1 MKTIGDR
8 IREQRKYKGLSQE
21 QLAKKI
27 GISVMSV
34 RRYESSD
41 RKTTEKV
48 LTAIS
53 SALDIDV
60 NWLINGYT
68 LDERRQ
74 AMVDYAKNRRVEVQA
89 EKQILDG
96 LQLLNAEGKKKIADY
111 IDDLIKSG
119 KYQIQRSKAL
129 DGIRLEVYGDGPA
142 GNFPPKP
149 DTSSAQ
155 EGGNNIAINPED
167 DE

>member
-1 MKTIGDR
+1 MYDR
-8 IREQRKYKGLSQE
+8 IEQILKERGLSRR
-21 QLAKKI
+21 QLAKI
-27 GISVMSV
+27 AGIPPTTLQSALE
-34 RRYESSD
+34 RR
-41 RKTTEKV
+41 KN
-48 LTAIS
+48 LTVEMAIS
-53 SALDIDV
+53 LATALNIDV

-74 AMVDYAKNRRVEVQA
+74 AMIDYAKNRRVEVQS
-89 EKQILDG
+89 EKQISDG
-96 LQLLNAEGKKKIADY
+96 LRLLNAEGKMKIADY

>member
-1 MKTIGDR
+1 MDMYDR
-8 IREQRKYKGLSQE
+8 IEQILRERGLSRR
-21 QLAKKI
+21 QLAKLA
-27 GISVMSV
+27 GIPPTTLQSALE
-34 RRYESSD
+34 RR
-41 RKTTEKV
+41 KN
-48 LTAIS
+48 LTVEMAIS
-53 SALDIDV
+53 LATALNIDV

-74 AMVDYAKNRRVEVQA
+74 AMVDYAKNRRVKVQA

>member
-21 QLAKKI
+21 QLAKNI

-41 RKTTEKV
+41 RTPTEKV

-74 AMVDYAKNRRVEVQA
+74 AMIDYAKNRRVEVQS
-89 EKQILDG
+89 EKQISDG
-96 LQLLNAEGKKKIADY
+96 LRLLNAEGKMKIADY
-111 IDDLIKSG
+111 IDDLVKSG
-119 KYQIQRSKAL
+119 KYQIQHSKAL
-129 DGIRLEVYGDGPA
+129 DGTKLQVYGNGPA
-142 GNFPPKP
+142 GNFPPYP
-149 DTSSAQ
+149 GASSTQ
-155 EGGNNIAINPED
+155 EGDDNNAVNSED

>member
-8 IREQRKYKGLSQE
+8 IREQRRYKGLSQE
-21 QLAKKI
+21 QLAKNI

-41 RKTTEKV
+41 RTPTEKAP
-48 LTAIS
+48 TATS

-60 NWLINGYT
+60 NSLINGYT

>member
-1 MKTIGDR
+1 MYDR
-8 IREQRKYKGLSQE
+8 IEQILRERGLSRR
-21 QLAKKI
+21 QLAKLA
-27 GISVMSV
+27 GIPPTTLQSALE
-34 RRYESSD
+34 RR
-41 RKTTEKV
+41 KN
-48 LTAIS
+48 LTVEMAIS
-53 SALDIDV
+53 LATALNIDV